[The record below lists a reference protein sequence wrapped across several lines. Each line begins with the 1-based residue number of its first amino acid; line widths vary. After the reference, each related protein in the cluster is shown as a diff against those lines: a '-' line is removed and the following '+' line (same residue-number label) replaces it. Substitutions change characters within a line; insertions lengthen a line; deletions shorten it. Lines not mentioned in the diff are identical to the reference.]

1 MPDNDTADNNESNN
15 VKKCQN
21 NLVAGQP
28 EVGGGYPHASH
39 IGIAEAP
46 MVASLTPVKT
56 EGFIVE
62 GTVKWFDPKK
72 GFGFVVPDDGSDDV
86 LVHQTV
92 LKFAGHDIIYP
103 GATLKCLVVKRNQGL
118 QAEQIIAVDNS
129 QAQIP
134 KPPPRPTSILPDIE
148 EISELQPAQ
157 VKWFNRIRGYG
168 FVNVDSGEPD
178 IFMHMETLRDAGIF
192 EIQPG
197 DRLLVAYGQ
206 GPKGLMVT
214 RVQIIEPNL
223 FAGQNEIISE

>member
-1 MPDNDTADNNESNN
+1 MPDNDTAENNESNN
-15 VKKCQN
+15 VKESQDS
-21 NLVAGQP
+21 LVTGHT
-28 EVGGGYPHASH
+28 ETGVYPHASH
-39 IGIAEAP
+39 IRIAKAP
-46 MVASLTPVKT
+46 MAASLTPVKT

-72 GFGFVVPDDGSDDV
+72 GFGFVVPDDGSADV
-86 LVHQTV
+86 LVHQTA

-129 QAQIP
+129 LAQIP

-214 RVQIIEPNL
+214 RVQMIEPNL

>member
-1 MPDNDTADNNESNN
+1 
-15 VKKCQN
+15 
-21 NLVAGQP
+21 
-28 EVGGGYPHASH
+28 
-39 IGIAEAP
+39 
-46 MVASLTPVKT
+46 
-56 EGFIVE
+56 
-62 GTVKWFDPKK
+62 
-72 GFGFVVPDDGSDDV
+72 
-86 LVHQTV
+86 
-92 LKFAGHDIIYP
+92 
-103 GATLKCLVVKRNQGL
+103 
-118 QAEQIIAVDNS
+118 
-129 QAQIP
+129 
-134 KPPPRPTSILPDIE
+134 LPDIE

-214 RVQIIEPNL
+214 RVQMIEPNL

>member
-1 MPDNDTADNNESNN
+1 MPDNEIADKNESNDVN
-15 VKKCQN
+15 ESQESTIS
-21 NLVAGQP
+21 G
-28 EVGGGYPHASH
+28 EMETGGYPHASH

-46 MVASLTPVKT
+46 MAASLTPVQP
-56 EGFIVE
+56 EGYIVE

-72 GFGFVVPDDGSDDV
+72 GFGFVVPNDGGADV

-103 GATLKCLVVKRNQGL
+103 GATLKCMVVQRNQGL

-134 KPPPRPTSILPDIE
+134 RPPPRPTSILPDIE

-168 FVNVDSGEPD
+168 FVNIDSGEPD

-214 RVQIIEPNL
+214 RVQMIEPNL
-223 FAGQNEIISE
+223 FAGPSDNISE

>member
-1 MPDNDTADNNESNN
+1 MPDNDTADKNESNN
-15 VKKCQN
+15 VKKSQDDFVTN
-21 NLVAGQP
+21 QTETEIHPYVP
-28 EVGGGYPHASH
+28 H
-39 IGIAEAP
+39 IGIAEGP
-46 MVASLTPVKT
+46 MAASLTPVKT

-72 GFGFVVPDDGSDDV
+72 GFGFVVPNDGSADV

-103 GATLKCLVVKRNQGL
+103 GATLKCMVVKRNQGL

-168 FVNVDSGEPD
+168 FVNIDSGEPD
-178 IFMHMETLRDAGIF
+178 IFIHMERLEMLEFLKSSRVIDCLLPMVRDLKVLWSRGF
-192 EIQPG
+192 
-197 DRLLVAYGQ
+197 
-206 GPKGLMVT
+206 K
-214 RVQIIEPNL
+214 
-223 FAGQNEIISE
+223 

>member
-1 MPDNDTADNNESNN
+1 
-15 VKKCQN
+15 
-21 NLVAGQP
+21 
-28 EVGGGYPHASH
+28 
-39 IGIAEAP
+39 

-72 GFGFVVPDDGSDDV
+72 GFGFVVPDDGSADA

>member
-1 MPDNDTADNNESNN
+1 MATSPTQ
-15 VKKCQN
+15 VK
-21 NLVAGQP
+21 A
-28 EVGGGYPHASH
+28 
-39 IGIAEAP
+39 
-46 MVASLTPVKT
+46 

-62 GTVKWFDPKK
+62 GVVKWFDPKK
-72 GFGFVVPDDGSDDV
+72 GFGFVVPNDGSADV

-103 GATLKCLVVKRNQGL
+103 SATLKCMVVKRNQGL

-168 FVNVDSGEPD
+168 FVNIDSGEPD

-192 EIQPG
+192 EIQLG
-197 DRLLVAYGQ
+197 DRPLVAYGQ

-214 RVQIIEPNL
+214 RVQMIEQNL
-223 FAGQNEIISE
+223 FAEQNDNISE

>member
-1 MPDNDTADNNESNN
+1 M
-15 VKKCQN
+15 
-21 NLVAGQP
+21 
-28 EVGGGYPHASH
+28 
-39 IGIAEAP
+39 
-46 MVASLTPVKT
+46 
-56 EGFIVE
+56 
-62 GTVKWFDPKK
+62 
-72 GFGFVVPDDGSDDV
+72 

-134 KPPPRPTSILPDIE
+134 KPSPRPTSILPDIE

>member
-15 VKKCQN
+15 VKESQD

-28 EVGGGYPHASH
+28 EVGGYPHASH

-72 GFGFVVPDDGSDDV
+72 GFGFVVPDDGSADV